1 MPTLSNHFTRAR
13 SFFSEELLL
22 SASVLFLPVL
32 YMTAALALLSG
43 IGLGRWVFPTGL
55 LLWGVA
61 VVALH
66 KREGWKRAL
75 VTLLLFLTVF
85 ALAAWGTSHTLDIF
99 WDSRQYHTLALTDLL
114 NGFNPYFHKELWYY
128 TYPAASWLL
137 SASLVLWT
145 QSFETTFVF
154 TPVAALAAF
163 LCVRRFL
170 FLLGLSRP
178 WRFCLSALF
187 VANPFTMPRVF
198 SFYNDSILVSM
209 LLSVFALML
218 CFVFDEGSQPQDKRR
233 ILRTAVLI
241 AVLFVFL
248 VNIKFSGIAYGGVLG
263 LTALAYGIRRG
274 ASRRLLVQL
283 AGLGTFAFLLG
294 VLVFGFYP
302 YALNTMRHQNPFHPA
317 ALLDKQANSKA
328 SVVFEKYD
336 PAFTAMSQYE
346 QWWNYL
352 FGYQKRGEQGL
363 APEPLPPFSFAKTV
377 PWRRSL
383 GSFFSGSL
391 LLCLTLVFFVRHR
404 GAWIVTAGVFASVFV
419 AGIGFA
425 FRHTPQNWWL
435 PLWIL
440 VFVLAGERGKTFLS
454 RGPSLVAVVVA
465 LCMLV
470 VTTRMYIPMR
480 KGIVHALSVRKME
493 QVGGW
498 HVVPDLNLSEIP
510 YNMRRDFFNYYKSG
524 LSGVRLP
531 TLSEC
536 PEKAEQRKLILG
548 LVLCRP

>member
-1 MPTLSNHFTRAR
+1 MR

-43 IGLGRWVFPTGL
+43 VGLGLWVFPTGI
-55 LLWGVA
+55 LLWGTA
-61 VVALH
+61 VVMLH

-75 VTLLLFLTVF
+75 VTLLLLLVAF
-85 ALAAWGTSHTLDIF
+85 ALAVWGTSHTLDIF
-99 WDSRQYHTLALTDLL
+99 WDSRQYHTSALTDLL

-145 QSFETTFVF
+145 RSFETAFVF

-187 VANPFTMPRVF
+187 VANPFTMLRVF
-198 SFYNDSILVSM
+198 SFYNDGILASM

-218 CFVFDEGSQPQDKRR
+218 CFVFDEGSHPQDKRR
-233 ILRTAVLI
+233 MLRTAVLI
-241 AVLFVFL
+241 AVLLVFL

-283 AGLGTFAFLLG
+283 AGLGTFAFLSG

-302 YALNTMRHQNPFHPA
+302 YVLNTMRHQNPFHPA
-317 ALLDKQANSKA
+317 ALFDKQANSKA
-328 SVVFEKYD
+328 TIIFEKYD

-352 FGYQKRGEQGL
+352 FGYQKKGEQGL

-404 GAWIVTAGVFASVFV
+404 GAWIVMAGVFASVFV

-425 FRHTPQNWWL
+425 FRNTPQNWWL
-435 PLWIL
+435 PLWVL

-454 RGPSLVAVVVA
+454 RGPSLAAVVVA

-470 VTTRMYIPMR
+470 VTTKTYIPMR

-498 HVVPDLNLSEIP
+498 HVVPDLNLSETP

-536 PEKAEQRKLILG
+536 PEKAEERRIFRGLI
-548 LVLCRP
+548 LCRP